1 MDHVIIRPGELMLK
15 GNNRRW
21 FERMLHQ
28 NLKAALAPHGV
39 TAVDRRHGRY
49 YVGPREDAEKIAR
62 EAAKVFGVVHTSAA
76 ERCGRSE
83 EEIAELTQTL
93 VSGMLA
99 RRPELAQASFR
110 VEVKRSWKQFP
121 RNSMETAAWLGG
133 IILAKHPDLH
143 VDLQDPDWT
152 LQVEIRGEGAFVFLE
167 KIPGAGG
174 LPVGTEGKVMCLL
187 SGGIDS
193 PVAAWQMMKRGCRVE
208 YVHYDAQPF
217 TGPGAL
223 EKVRTLARSLDAW
236 QGKSR
241 LWVVPF
247 APIQLATKDLPQPGY
262 RTVLYR
268 RFMSRIAD
276 RLASR
281 RRCKA
286 LVTGDSLGQVASQT
300 LDNLCVVEGAREAL
314 PILRPLIAFDKQETI
329 ALARHIGTYEISIR
343 PFEDCCTLFQPE
355 HPITRGKPEVAAELE
370 TLVDAE
376 ALVEEALDHARPE
389 EISRLELHG

>member
-1 MDHVIIRPGELMLK
+1 MDHVIIRPVELTLK

-28 NLKAALAPHGV
+28 HLKAALARHGV

-49 YVGPREDAEKIAR
+49 YIGPRDDAEQIAR

-76 ERCGRSE
+76 KRCGRSE
-83 EEIAELTQTL
+83 EEIAALTREL
-93 VSGMLA
+93 VAEMLT
-99 RRPELAQASFR
+99 RKPELASSTFR
-110 VEVKRSWKQFP
+110 VDVKRSYKQFP
-121 RNSMETAAWLGG
+121 RNSMETAAWLGSV
-133 IILAKHPDLH
+133 ILEAHPGLKVDLH
-143 VDLQDPDWT
+143 DPDWS
-152 LQVEIRGEGAFVFLE
+152 LQVEIRGEGGFVFLE

-236 QGKSR
+236 QGKSK

-247 APIQLATKDLPQPGY
+247 APIQMATKDLPKPGY

-276 RLASR
+276 RLARR

-286 LVTGDSLGQVASQT
+286 LVSGDSLGQVASQT
-300 LDNLCVVEGAREAL
+300 LDNLIVIEGAREAL
-314 PILRPLIAFDKQETI
+314 PMLRPLIGFDKQETI
-329 ALARHIGTYEISIR
+329 RLARHIDTYEISIR
-343 PFEDCCTLFQPE
+343 PFEDCCTLFQPD
-355 HPITRGKPEVAAELE
+355 HPVTRGKLEDAEWLE
-370 TLVDAE
+370 GMVDVE
-376 ALVEEALDHARPE
+376 ALVQEAVEKARIE
-389 EISRLELHG
+389 DSTRLELHG